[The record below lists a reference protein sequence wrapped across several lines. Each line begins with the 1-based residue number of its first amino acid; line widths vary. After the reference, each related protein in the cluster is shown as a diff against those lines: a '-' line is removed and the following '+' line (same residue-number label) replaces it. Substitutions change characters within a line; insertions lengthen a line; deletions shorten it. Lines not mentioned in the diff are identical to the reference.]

1 MASRVRRAVGTA
13 AMVVGLAAGGVF
25 GAASAA
31 PAATGTAST
40 AQAETTA
47 STVVDIPTLK
57 LGSTGTGVKCAE
69 QMLWVIGAPELAPDG
84 IFGLHTQWRVKDFER
99 FFGLTVDG
107 EVDAQTGA
115 AMFYIASLQGENP
128 IRDPFDIW
136 NAERA
141 AYCEA
146 YVPH

>member
-1 MASRVRRAVGTA
+1 MTSRVKRAIGTTA
-13 AMVVGLAAGGVF
+13 AALGLAAGAMF
-25 GAASAA
+25 GTTTPAHGTTSPAHAA
-31 PAATGTAST
+31 G
-40 AQAETTA
+40 
-47 STVVDIPTLK
+47 IPTLK
-57 LGSTGTGVKCAE
+57 LGSTGTGVKCVE

-84 IFGLHTQWRVKDFER
+84 IYGPHTQRRVKDFER
-99 FFGLTVDG
+99 FFGLTVNG
-107 EVDAQTGA
+107 EVEAETGA

-141 AYCEA
+141 AYCES